1 MHILWNQTD
10 RPTWDKAH
18 TLVGGALQQD
28 WAYGT
33 SMTVPGVT
41 CHRAEVILN
50 GEPVALAQF
59 ICRRYGFILSVAL
72 CTRGPIWLKP
82 LPVDMRARIFK
93 KIKRSLPLS
102 RPRIALFSP
111 EITDPNDASVAQ
123 LIRVMTGYST
133 LMIDLTRSG
142 EQLRAELDARW
153 RNRLGAAEKSG
164 ITTINDEFAPEYVK
178 WLLDAEQS
186 QRAQKSFH
194 GLPVAFVERYIQAGT
209 TTKQTALMLH
219 AEHHGKRIAAMLF
232 LLHGS
237 VATYH
242 IGWADQMGR
251 ETNAHKL
258 ILWRAFEILRTRGIN
273 TLDMGGVNTHDL
285 PGISR
290 FKLGM
295 GGTVVTFAGMFV

>member
-1 MHILWNQTD
+1 MHILWNQID
-10 RPTWDKAH
+10 RPAWDIAH
-18 TLVGGALQQD
+18 TQVGGALQQD
-28 WAYGT
+28 WAYGA
-33 SMTVPGVT
+33 SLTVPGVS
-41 CHRAEVILN
+41 CYRAEVILD
-50 GEPVALAQF
+50 GETVALAQF
-59 ICRRYGFILSVAL
+59 ICRRYGFVLSVAL
-72 CTRGPIWLKP
+72 CTRGPLWLKP
-82 LPVDMRARIFK
+82 LAADLRARIYQH
-93 KIKRSLPLS
+93 IKRSLPLA
-102 RPRIALFSP
+102 RPRLALFSP
-111 EITDPNDASVAQ
+111 EITDPTDASVAR

-133 LMIDLTRSG
+133 LMIDLTQSS

-164 ITTINDEFAPEYVK
+164 LTIVNDEVAPEYVK
-178 WLLDAEQS
+178 WLLTEEQA

-194 GLPVAFVERYIQAGT
+194 GLPVAFVERYIRADT
-209 TTKQTALMLH
+209 PTKQMALILH
-219 AEHHGKRIAAMLF
+219 AEHQGKRIAAMLF
-232 LLHGS
+232 LLHGR

-242 IGWADQMGR
+242 IGWADQIGR

-258 ILWRAFEILRTRGIN
+258 ILWRAFEILRTRGIT

>member
-82 LPVDMRARIFK
+82 LPVDV

-194 GLPVAFVERYIQAGT
+194 GLPVAFVERYIEAGT
-209 TTKQTALMLH
+209 TTKLTALMLH

>member
-1 MHILWNQTD
+1 MHILWNQID
-10 RPTWDKAH
+10 RPAWDKAH

-33 SMTVPGVT
+33 SLTVPGVT

-59 ICRRYGFILSVAL
+59 ICRRYGYVLSVAL
-72 CTRGPIWLKP
+72 CTRGPLWLKP
-82 LPVDMRARIFK
+82 LASDLRARIYK
-93 KIKRSLPLS
+93 QIKRSLPLS

-111 EITDPNDASVAQ
+111 EITDPTDASVAQ

-133 LMIDLTRSG
+133 LMVDLTRPG

-164 ITTINDEFAPEYVK
+164 ITIINDEVAPEYVK

-194 GLPVAFVERYIQAGT
+194 GLPVVFVERYIQAGT
-209 TTKQTALMLH
+209 TTKQTALILH
-219 AEHHGKRIAAMLF
+219 AEHQQKRIAAMLF

-242 IGWADQMGR
+242 IGWADQTGR

-258 ILWRAFEILRTRGIN
+258 ILWRAFEILRMRGIN

>member
-1 MHILWNQTD
+1 MHILWNQID
-10 RPTWDKAH
+10 RPAWDKAH
-18 TLVGGALQQD
+18 SEAGGALQQD

-33 SMTVPGVT
+33 SLTVPGVS
-41 CHRAEVILN
+41 CYRAEVILD
-50 GEPVALAQF
+50 GETMALAQF
-59 ICRRYGFILSVAL
+59 ICRRYGFVLHVAL
-72 CTRGPIWLKP
+72 CTRGPLWLKP
-82 LPVDMRARIFK
+82 LPADVRARIFQE
-93 KIKRSLPLS
+93 IKRSLPLS

-111 EITDPNDASVAQ
+111 EITDPADASVSK

-133 LMIDLTRSG
+133 LLIDLTRPN

-164 ITTINDEFAPEYVK
+164 LTIVNDEVAPEYVK
-178 WLLDAEQS
+178 WLLAAEQT

-194 GLPVAFVERYIQAGT
+194 GLPVAFVERYIKADT
-209 TTKQTALMLH
+209 KTKQTALILH
-219 AEHHGKRIAAMLF
+219 AEHEQKRIAAMLF
-232 LLHGS
+232 LIHGR

-242 IGWADQMGR
+242 IGWADQTGR

-258 ILWRAFEILRTRGIN
+258 ILWRAFEILRTKGI
-273 TLDMGGVNTHDL
+273 TMLDMGGVNTHDL

>member
-1 MHILWNQTD
+1 MHILWNQID
-10 RPTWDKAH
+10 RPAWDKAH

-33 SMTVPGVT
+33 SLTVPGVT

-59 ICRRYGFILSVAL
+59 ICRRYGFMLSVAL
-72 CTRGPIWLKP
+72 CTRGPLWLQP
-82 LPVDMRARIFK
+82 LPAEVRADIYK
-93 KIKRSLPLS
+93 EIKRNLPLS

-111 EITDPNDASVAQ
+111 DITDPTDASVAQ

-133 LMIDLTRSG
+133 LLIDLTRPN

-164 ITTINDEFAPEYVK
+164 LTIVNDEIAPEYVK
-178 WLLDAEQS
+178 WLLTEEQT

-194 GLPVAFVERYIQAGT
+194 GLPVTFVERYLQAGT

>member
-1 MHILWNQTD
+1 MLIRWNQID
-10 RPTWDKAH
+10 RPPWDKAH
-18 TLVGGALQQD
+18 TQVGGSLQQD

-33 SMTVPGVT
+33 SLTVPGVS
-41 CHRAEVILN
+41 CLRAEVIID
-50 GEPVALAQF
+50 GETVALSQF

-72 CTRGPIWLKP
+72 CTRGPLWLKP
-82 LPVDMRARIFK
+82 LTTDVRASIYQQ
-93 KIKRSLPLS
+93 IKRSLPL
-102 RPRIALFSP
+102 PHPHIALFSP
-111 EITDPNDASVAQ
+111 EITDPSDASVAR

-133 LMIDLTRSG
+133 MMIDLTRSG

-164 ITTINDEFAPEYVK
+164 ITIVNDEVAPEYVR
-178 WLLDAEQS
+178 WLLSAEQA

-209 TTKQTALMLH
+209 TTKQTALILH
-219 AEHHGKRIAAMLF
+219 AEHQQQRIAAMLF
-232 LLHGS
+232 LLHGR

-242 IGWADQMGR
+242 IGWADQTGR

-258 ILWRAFEILRTRGIN
+258 ILWRAFEILRNKGIT

>member
-1 MHILWNQTD
+1 
-10 RPTWDKAH
+10 
-18 TLVGGALQQD
+18 
-28 WAYGT
+28 
-33 SMTVPGVT
+33 
-41 CHRAEVILN
+41 
-50 GEPVALAQF
+50 
-59 ICRRYGFILSVAL
+59 
-72 CTRGPIWLKP
+72 
-82 LPVDMRARIFK
+82 
-93 KIKRSLPLS
+93 
-102 RPRIALFSP
+102 
-111 EITDPNDASVAQ
+111 
-123 LIRVMTGYST
+123 MTGYST
-133 LMIDLTRSG
+133 LMIDLTRPG

-164 ITTINDEFAPEYVK
+164 ITIINDEVAPEYVK

-209 TTKQTALMLH
+209 TTKQTALILH
-219 AEHHGKRIAAMLF
+219 AEHQQKRIAAMLF

-242 IGWADQMGR
+242 IGWADQTGR

-258 ILWRAFEILRTRGIN
+258 ILWRAFEILRTRGIS

-295 GGTVVTFAGMFV
+295 GGTVMTFAGMFV

>member
-1 MHILWNQTD
+1 MHILWNQID
-10 RPTWDKAH
+10 RPAWDKAH
-18 TLVGGALQQD
+18 AEAGGALQQD

-33 SMTVPGVT
+33 SLTVPGVT
-41 CHRAEVILN
+41 CHRAEVILD
-50 GEPVALAQF
+50 GETVALAPF
-59 ICRRYGFILSVAL
+59 ICRRYGFVLSVAL
-72 CTRGPIWLKP
+72 CTRGPLWLKP
-82 LPVDMRARIFK
+82 LAANVRARIYQH
-93 KIKRSLPLS
+93 IKRSLPLP

-111 EITDPNDASVAQ
+111 EITDPSDASVAR

-164 ITTINDEFAPEYVK
+164 ITIVNDEVAPEYVK
-178 WLLDAEQS
+178 WLLSAEQS
-186 QRAQKSFH
+186 QRKEKSFH

-209 TTKQTALMLH
+209 STKQTALILH
-219 AEHHGKRIAAMLF
+219 AEHQQKRIAAMLF
-232 LLHGS
+232 LIHGS

-242 IGWADQMGR
+242 IGWADQTGR

-258 ILWRAFEILRTRGIN
+258 ILWRAFEILRARGIN
-273 TLDMGGVNTHDL
+273 SLDMGGVNTHDL

>member
-1 MHILWNQTD
+1 MHILWNQID
-10 RPTWDKAH
+10 RPAWDNAH
-18 TLVGGALQQD
+18 AEAGGALQQD

-33 SMTVPGVT
+33 SLTVPGVT
-41 CHRAEVILN
+41 CHRAEVILDV
-50 GEPVALAQF
+50 ETVALAQF
-59 ICRRYGFILSVAL
+59 ICRRYGFVLSVAL
-72 CTRGPIWLKP
+72 CTRGPLWLKP
-82 LPVDMRARIFK
+82 LAADVRARIYQQL
-93 KIKRSLPLS
+93 KRSLPLP
-102 RPRIALFSP
+102 RPRLALFSP
-111 EITDPNDASVAQ
+111 EITDPTDASVER

-164 ITTINDEFAPEYVK
+164 LTIVNDEVAPEYVK
-178 WLLDAEQS
+178 WLLTEEQA

-209 TTKQTALMLH
+209 STKQTALVLH
-219 AEHHGKRIAAMLF
+219 AEHQGKRIAAMLF
-232 LLHGS
+232 LLHGR

-242 IGWADQMGR
+242 IGWADQTGR

-258 ILWRAFEILRTRGIN
+258 ILWRAFEILRARGIT

>member
-1 MHILWNQTD
+1 MHILWNQID
-10 RPTWDKAH
+10 RPAWDKAH
-18 TLVGGALQQD
+18 AEAGGALQQD

-33 SMTVPGVT
+33 SLTVPGVT
-41 CHRAEVILN
+41 CHRAEVILD
-50 GEPVALAQF
+50 GETVALAQF
-59 ICRRYGFILSVAL
+59 ICRRYGFVLSVAL
-72 CTRGPIWLKP
+72 CTRGPLWLT
-82 LPVDMRARIFK
+82 PVAADVRARIYQH
-93 KIKRSLPLS
+93 IKRSLPLP
-102 RPRIALFSP
+102 RPRLALFSP
-111 EITDPNDASVAQ
+111 EITDPTDASVAR
-123 LIRVMTGYST
+123 LMRVMTGYST
-133 LMIDLTRSG
+133 LFIDLTRSG

-164 ITTINDEFAPEYVK
+164 ITIVNDEVAPEYVK
-178 WLLDAEQS
+178 WLLTAELA
-186 QRAQKSFH
+186 QRAEKSFH

-209 TTKQTALMLH
+209 TTKQTALILH
-219 AEHHGKRIAAMLF
+219 AEHQQKRIAAMLF
-232 LLHGS
+232 LLHGR

-242 IGWADQMGR
+242 MGWADQTGR

-258 ILWRAFEILRTRGIN
+258 ILWRAFEILRARGFT

>member
-1 MHILWNQTD
+1 MKVA
-10 RPTWDKAH
+10 WDTADADFWDAQH
-18 TLVGGALQQD
+18 ALAAAPLQQD
-28 WAYGT
+28 WAYGF
-33 SMTVPGVT
+33 SLTVPGVT
-41 CHRAEVILN
+41 CHRAEVILD
-50 GEPVALAQF
+50 GETVALAQF
-59 ICRRYGFILSVAL
+59 ICRRYGFVLSVAL
-72 CTRGPIWLKP
+72 CTRGPLWLKP
-82 LPVDMRARIFK
+82 LAADVRARIYQH
-93 KIKRSLPLS
+93 IKRSLPLA
-102 RPRIALFSP
+102 RPRLALFSP
-111 EITDPNDASVAQ
+111 EITDPTDASVAR

-164 ITTINDEFAPEYVK
+164 LTTVNDEVAPEYVK
-178 WLLDAEQS
+178 WLLAAEQA
-186 QRAQKSFH
+186 QRAEKSFH

-209 TTKQTALMLH
+209 STKQTALILH
-219 AEHHGKRIAAMLF
+219 AEHQGRRIAAMLF
-232 LLHGS
+232 LLHGR

-242 IGWADQMGR
+242 IGWADQTGR

-258 ILWRAFEILRTRGIN
+258 ILWRAFEILRTRGIT

>member
-1 MHILWNQTD
+1 MHILWNQID
-10 RPTWDKAH
+10 RPAWDKAH
-18 TLVGGALQQD
+18 AEAGGALRQD

-33 SMTVPGVT
+33 SLTVPGVT
-41 CHRAEVILN
+41 CHRAEVILD
-50 GEPVALAQF
+50 GETVALAQF
-59 ICRRYGFILSVAL
+59 ICRRYGFVLSVAL
-72 CTRGPIWLKP
+72 CTRGPLWLKP
-82 LPVDMRARIFK
+82 LAANVRARIYQH
-93 KIKRSLPLS
+93 IKRSLPLP

-111 EITDPNDASVAQ
+111 EITDPSDASVAR

-153 RNRLGAAEKSG
+153 RNRLSAAEKSG
-164 ITTINDEFAPEYVK
+164 ITIVNDEVAPEYVK
-178 WLLDAEQS
+178 WLLSEEQS
-186 QRAQKSFH
+186 QRAEKSFH
-194 GLPVAFVERYIQAGT
+194 GLPVAFVERYIHAGT
-209 TTKQTALMLH
+209 STKQTALILH
-219 AEHHGKRIAAMLF
+219 AEHQQKRIAAMLF
-232 LLHGS
+232 LIHGS

-242 IGWADQMGR
+242 IGWSDQTGR

-258 ILWRAFEILRTRGIN
+258 ILWRAFEILRARGIN

>member
-1 MHILWNQTD
+1 MHILWNQID
-10 RPTWDKAH
+10 RPAWDKAH
-18 TLVGGALQQD
+18 AEAGGALQQD

-33 SMTVPGVT
+33 SLTVPGVT
-41 CHRAEVILN
+41 CHRAEVILD
-50 GEPVALAQF
+50 GETVALAQF
-59 ICRRYGFILSVAL
+59 ICRRYGFVLSVAL
-72 CTRGPIWLKP
+72 CTRGPLWLKP
-82 LPVDMRARIFK
+82 LAADVSARIYQH
-93 KIKRSLPLS
+93 IKRSLPLP

-111 EITDPNDASVAQ
+111 EITDPSDASVAR

-164 ITTINDEFAPEYVK
+164 ITIVNDEVAPEYVK
-178 WLLDAEQS
+178 WLLSEEQS
-186 QRAQKSFH
+186 QRAEKSFH
-194 GLPVAFVERYIQAGT
+194 GLPVAFVERYIHAGT
-209 TTKQTALMLH
+209 STKQTALILH
-219 AEHHGKRIAAMLF
+219 AEHQQKRIAAMLF
-232 LLHGS
+232 LIHGS

-242 IGWADQMGR
+242 IGWSDQTGR

-258 ILWRAFEILRTRGIN
+258 ILWRAFEILRARGIN

-295 GGTVVTFAGMFV
+295 GGKVVTFAGMFV

>member
-1 MHILWNQTD
+1 MHILWNQID
-10 RPTWDKAH
+10 RPAWDKAH
-18 TLVGGALQQD
+18 TEAGGALQQD
-28 WAYGT
+28 WAYGF
-33 SMTVPGVT
+33 SLTVPGVT
-41 CHRAEVILN
+41 CHRAEVILD
-50 GEPVALAQF
+50 GETVALAQF
-59 ICRRYGFILSVAL
+59 ICRRYGFVLSVAL
-72 CTRGPIWLKP
+72 CTRGPLWLKP
-82 LPVDMRARIFK
+82 LAADVRARIYQH
-93 KIKRSLPLS
+93 IKRSLPLA
-102 RPRIALFSP
+102 RPRLALFSP
-111 EITDPNDASVAQ
+111 EITDPTDASVAR

-164 ITTINDEFAPEYVK
+164 LTIVNDEVAPEYVK
-178 WLLDAEQS
+178 WLLAAEQA
-186 QRAQKSFH
+186 QRAEKSFH

-209 TTKQTALMLH
+209 STKQTALILH
-219 AEHHGKRIAAMLF
+219 AEHQGRRIAAMLF
-232 LLHGS
+232 LLHGR

-242 IGWADQMGR
+242 IGWADQTGR

-258 ILWRAFEILRTRGIN
+258 ILWRAFEILRTRGIT